1 MIAEDSNVY
10 ERVAIEQ
17 WLKHQITSPATNNI
31 IGKNL
36 LPTVQI
42 KNLLHSRITN
52 SAKMSCKADA
62 FTKECSTSPT
72 HRKVLHHHCAYL
84 IFNLFT
90 PLTLW
95 RMMIYV
101 CASNCEPVCIY
112 LCVCVCLYVCVWTLA
127 SSRVD
132 RQWIIIH
139 WQSCIFIRYVL
150 SHMRVMMQIR
160 NVSINPGQMLHYRAI
175 SSRIS
180 VHAALNTIA

>member
-1 MIAEDSNVY
+1 M
-10 ERVAIEQ
+10 AIEQ

-52 SAKMSCKADA
+52 SAKMSCKANA

-112 LCVCVCLYVCVWTLA
+112 LCVYVCLYVCVWTLA

-160 NVSINPGQMLHYRAI
+160 NVSIKPGQMLHYRAI

-180 VHAALNTIA
+180 VHAALNTIAQ